1 MNRGTHRLRIP
12 GWLAIPLPLPA
23 AALTLLALV
32 YCVLGLIG
40 HAPWKTEDA
49 IGIGIMHGMFAAG
62 SADAWLFPRLA
73 GELYLEDGPL
83 FYALAAACAKLLS
96 FVLEPHEGARIASAI
111 CIAATLWFARA
122 AGREF
127 FGRETDPSSGSRIE
141 GDGAALILIGTLG
154 LFVHAHEV
162 LAENGSLAGIAMAW
176 FGLARFRA
184 SVLRGG
190 LWFGAGIAIAFWSK
204 GPVPLAPILVAVL
217 VAPAMGSDWRTRDY
231 LRFIATGLVILLAST
246 IAWYAVLRTH
256 GAAFPELWREK
267 QLAVFSAPSWARA
280 LNQLQLLSWAT
291 WPAWPLAFWALRE
304 RRHRLR
310 NNPILL
316 LCAAVIASLA
326 TFAFTRTV
334 NEVHVMPLML
344 TLALAA
350 GAGVPALRRGAA
362 NALAWFGGMTF
373 TVAAGLV
380 WLGWFA
386 MMSGF
391 PGRIALNF
399 SKLEPGYVPQFDFL
413 AFTIALALTACWIVL
428 LWRSERSLHRSTAFW
443 AGGVTLAWG
452 LAMTL
457 WLPWIDYGK
466 TYQPVA
472 RSLAA
477 AVKKTAPA
485 ARCIDSRGLGEA
497 QRAAFDYHANIVTRR
512 LEIHARSACP
522 LLLVQAS
529 TRDSSAAD
537 RLDPG
542 WRRVWEGNRP
552 RDRERYRLYVRE

>member
-1 MNRGTHRLRIP
+1 MNHGTHRLRIP
-12 GWLAIPLPLPA
+12 GWLAVTLPLPT
-23 AALTLLALV
+23 AALTSLALV
-32 YCVLGLIG
+32 YCALGLIG

-49 IGIGIMHGMFAAG
+49 IGIGIMHGMLGASSMG
-62 SADAWLFPRLA
+62 GWLFPRLA

-83 FYALAAACAKLLS
+83 FYALAATCAKLLS
-96 FVLEPHEGARIASAI
+96 FALDPHDGARVASGI

-127 FGRETDPSSGSRIE
+127 FGRETDPSSSSRIE

-162 LAENGSLAGIAMAW
+162 LAENGVMAGIAMAW
-176 FGLARFRA
+176 FGLARFRGSA
-184 SVLRGG
+184 RSGG
-190 LWFGAGIAIAFWSK
+190 LWFGTGLAIALWSK
-204 GPVPLAPILVAVL
+204 GAVPLLPILFATL
-217 VAPAMGSDWRTRDY
+217 VAPAMGSDWRTRSY
-231 LRFIATGLVILLAST
+231 MRFLAIGLAILLASALT
-246 IAWYAVLRTH
+246 WHAILQTH
-256 GAAFPELWREK
+256 GAAFPELWLEK
-267 QLAVFSAPSWARA
+267 QLALFSAPSWGRA
-280 LNQLQLLSWAT
+280 LDQLQLLSWAT
-291 WPAWPLAFWALRE
+291 WPAWPLALWALRD

-316 LCAAVIASLA
+316 LCCAAIASLV
-326 TFAFTRTV
+326 TFAFNRVV

-344 TLALAA
+344 PLALAA

-380 WLGWFA
+380 WLGWLA

-391 PGRIALNF
+391 PSRIALNF
-399 SKLEPGYVPQFDFL
+399 SKLEPGYRPQFDL
-413 AFTIALALTACWIVL
+413 AAFAIAFILTACWVLL

-443 AGGVTLAWG
+443 AGGVILTWG
-452 LAMTL
+452 LTMTL

-472 RSLAA
+472 RSLAT
-477 AVKKTAPA
+477 AVKKAAPT

-512 LEIHARSACP
+512 LEVHSRSACP